1 MAFKIHTGKLWV
13 FHVVLLLETVL
24 FLAFWNFSK
33 WYSLLGRYL
42 FSVQKS
48 NNRGRGSNSKENVSS
63 RRAIRSK
70 VNSVSVGDLSQYTQS
85 QDNLLSS
92 TQQSSPG
99 ISETNTKKNDKDHCH
114 KGPFTNY
121 VIH

>member
-48 NNRGRGSNSKENVSS
+48 AINVYINGSRKYFVNTAKLVFTHEGQIQCLEWCAEKRSSGKKGR
-63 RRAIRSK
+63 
-70 VNSVSVGDLSQYTQS
+70 
-85 QDNLLSS
+85 NLFS
-92 TQQSSPG
+92 
-99 ISETNTKKNDKDHCH
+99 
-114 KGPFTNY
+114 
-121 VIH
+121 